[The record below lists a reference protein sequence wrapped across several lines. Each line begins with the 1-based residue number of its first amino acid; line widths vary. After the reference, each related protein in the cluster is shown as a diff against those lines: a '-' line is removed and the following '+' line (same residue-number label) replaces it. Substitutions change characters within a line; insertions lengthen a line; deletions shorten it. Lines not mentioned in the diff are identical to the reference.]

1 MTLEQRVMYFRADG
15 KNLVVVYKEFCFSA
29 CFTGRRILATAA
41 FTHNANYA
49 VREHEHLK
57 REAFYAWRF
66 KFA

>member
-1 MTLEQRVMYFRADG
+1 MYFRADG

-49 VREHEHLK
+49 ARSADSGLQGVLFTRCKHC
-57 REAFYAWRF
+57 A
-66 KFA
+66 